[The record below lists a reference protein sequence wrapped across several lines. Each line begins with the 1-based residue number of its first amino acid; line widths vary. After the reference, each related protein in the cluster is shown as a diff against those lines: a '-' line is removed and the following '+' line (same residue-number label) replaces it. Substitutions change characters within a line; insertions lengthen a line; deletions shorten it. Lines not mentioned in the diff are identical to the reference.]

1 VTPNICDS
9 SLFVASL
16 RDQMSPRVDEKSAIV
31 LLNSSVKQLVG
42 MQHLPTTTLSLK
54 FQLLKG
60 TGQEA
65 NK

>member
-1 VTPNICDS
+1 
-9 SLFVASL
+9 
-16 RDQMSPRVDEKSAIV
+16 MSPRVDEKSAIV